1 MNGINQ
7 RFKKHGFR
15 ISTRSVQEAR
25 IGKREYG
32 TETPL
37 APERPLCVVGRLGRG
52 KKKSERGT
60 MGKGKEPFPL
70 PIVRRA
76 LFLLYFTITIFLGDT
91 QREPLRRR
99 EGLQI

>member
-1 MNGINQ
+1 MNGINH
-7 RFKKHGFR
+7 RFKNHGFR

-25 IGKREYG
+25 IGKIENG

-37 APERPLCVVGRLGRG
+37 APQRPLCRREAG
-52 KKKSERGT
+52 EREKDKREGND
-60 MGKGKEPFPL
+60 GKGERAFPSSHRPL
-70 PIVRRA
+70 RA
-76 LFLLYFTITIFLGDT
+76 FFRVLLFFGGGNT